1 MSKKHTWSLDPSDA
15 KIYLQNLLENIP
27 DVLYFK
33 DMKSRFKLL
42 NNTCIKKHGFAD
54 MGEAVGK
61 SDADVFTDEHAQQAL
76 KDEQDIIDSGKSVTG
91 IEEKET
97 WPDGSVT
104 WVSTTKMPLKDQDGS
119 VIGTFGIS
127 RDITA
132 KKEAEFLAAAYAN
145 EIKRLNE
152 AMEEDVR
159 MAGELQKA
167 FFPTSYP
174 VFPPGVS
181 EEESRLEIAHFNQS
195 SGIVGGDLCSI
206 KRITKHEAGILL
218 CDVMGHG
225 VRAALGT
232 AIIRS
237 LVEELSP
244 IETDPGEFMTHM
256 NSRICPIF
264 RQSAD
269 MMFITAIYVIIDTIS
284 GKIRF
289 ASAGHPMPLLHSNQV
304 NPTGI
309 PSNGPK
315 NPALALIEEFQYETV
330 ERSLD
335 PGDLML
341 LYTDGTYETCNSDN
355 EQYGVAQMKEILS
368 SNSDRPVRQIL
379 EQILGDMKSFSGTAT
394 FEDDVCMVGL
404 KWMG

>member
-1 MSKKHTWSLDPSDA
+1 MTKKHTWSLDSTDA
-15 KIYLQNLLENIP
+15 KIYLQNLLDNIP

-33 DMKSRFKLL
+33 DRKSQFKLL
-42 NNTCIKKHGFAD
+42 NDTCIKKHGFSD
-54 MGEAVGK
+54 MNEAIGK
-61 SDADVFTDEHAQQAL
+61 SDADVFTDEHALQAL
-76 KDEQDIIDSGKSVTG
+76 KDEQDIIESGEPVTG
-91 IEEKET
+91 IEERET

-104 WVSTTKMPLKDQDGS
+104 WVSTTKMPLRDQDGS

-132 KKEAEFLAAAYAN
+132 KKEAELLAAAYAN
-145 EIKRLNE
+145 EIKRLKD

-167 FFPTSYP
+167 FFPTQYP
-174 VFPPGVS
+174 VFPPGVAPDK
-181 EEESRLEIAHFNQS
+181 SRLDIAHFNQS

-206 KRITKHEAGILL
+206 KRISKHEAGILL

-244 IETDPGEFMTHM
+244 IETEPGGFLTHM

-264 RQSAD
+264 RQSKD
-269 MMFITAIYVIIDTIS
+269 LMFITAIYIIIDTLS
-284 GKIRF
+284 GKFRF
-289 ASAGHPMPLLHSNQV
+289 ASAGHPMPLLHSNRV

-309 PSNGPK
+309 PSNAPQ
-315 NPALALIEEFQYETV
+315 NPALALIEDFQYETI
-330 ERSLD
+330 ERMLD
-335 PGDLML
+335 PGDLLL
-341 LYTDGTYETCNSDN
+341 LYTDGTYETCNANN
-355 EQYGVAQMKEILS
+355 EQYGVYQMKQILS
-368 SNSDRPVRQIL
+368 ANSEKPVSDIL
-379 EQILGDMKSFSGTAT
+379 ECILADMRNYSGEAT